1 MDKQLLYYFQKKL
14 MKHTLLFIL
23 YFLSF
28 SPLFADIAPNP
39 IMIHGIYTVNDC
51 KIQMVSEYVFADL
64 YNDSAKVECTFN
76 LLNFGDATEIQ
87 IGFPEMNFQ
96 YWSIGEYSPTD
107 KGIFKIY
114 VDGKL
119 LNENDIKVPAQ
130 MENIYQKYMSV
141 YYYDKEY
148 QRKQDSIYT
157 FYGIK
162 VKGNKTIYPPGTYE
176 KADNALKKLFEWR
189 DSKPNIGSE
198 LWNEF
203 KIQKE
208 KGNFPWYVWNVN
220 FNELESKQIKVVYT
234 LPSGLGYGSNF
245 RYFKYILETGSGWYK
260 TIDKA
265 DIKLQLHDIDI
276 KTIEEINSNNFSID
290 STKKT
295 ITWTFTDLEPT
306 SKDDI
311 YVRYYNAKE
320 RRQWEKYKRKREK
333 ARK

>member
-1 MDKQLLYYFQKKL
+1 

-141 YYYDKEY
+141 YYF
-148 QRKQDSIYT
+148 SINT
-157 FYGIK
+157 TNRQI
-162 VKGNKTIYPPGTYE
+162 TIFINCGE
-176 KADNALKKLFEWR
+176 
-189 DSKPNIGSE
+189 
-198 LWNEF
+198 
-203 KIQKE
+203 
-208 KGNFPWYVWNVN
+208 
-220 FNELESKQIKVVYT
+220 
-234 LPSGLGYGSNF
+234 
-245 RYFKYILETGSGWYK
+245 
-260 TIDKA
+260 
-265 DIKLQLHDIDI
+265 KLQC
-276 KTIEEINSNNFSID
+276 
-290 STKKT
+290 
-295 ITWTFTDLEPT
+295 
-306 SKDDI
+306 
-311 YVRYYNAKE
+311 
-320 RRQWEKYKRKREK
+320 
-333 ARK
+333 